1 MIQRA
6 DPSSVAVTVY
16 HLCPAGASG
25 SALGPH
31 ELVSYWWAETDR
43 IRIVS
48 GLLNPAERGV
58 VEAAIVAELGGWEAS
73 LVRSAQ
79 DAAAE
84 SVV

>member
-1 MIQRA
+1 MIERQ
-6 DPSSVAVTVY
+6 DPATPTVTIY

-43 IRIVS
+43 IRIVA
-48 GLLNPAERGV
+48 GLLNPAERGE
-58 VEAAIVAELGGWEAS
+58 VEAAIIAALGGSQADV
-73 LVRSAQ
+73 VRSAQ

-84 SVV
+84 AVV